1 MIDAIIKAIKY
12 KNSGTFNVCY
22 GKSITVNSIIKKIEI
37 ISKKKIKLS
46 YKKSIPGEVKHS
58 ILNNSKIK
66 KKLGF
71 KINHSLNLGLKKT
84 WLWFKENYK

>member
-37 ISKKKIKLS
+37 ISKKKLNYLIKT
-46 YKKSIPGEVKHS
+46 IPGEVKHS